1 MHAGDFVDVYKGHVL
16 QQRSRSRRGQEVRQG
31 RLVAVKTL
39 KLAANERERCDLMN
53 EASVLAQLDDPNIL
67 ALVGVVTRSQPIMV
81 VTEFMH
87 NSSLH
92 QFLQVHRCLFFYNN
106 AIKPCFQSVAAV
118 QCERLHFC
126 LILRRM

>member
-1 MHAGDFVDVYKGHVL
+1 MLMCVFYVGDFVDVYKGHI
-16 QQRSRSRRGQEVRQG
+16 QQGSRSRKGQEVRQG
-31 RLVAVKTL
+31 RIVAVKTL
-39 KLAANERERCDLMN
+39 KLSANERERCDLMN

-92 QFLQVHRCLFFYNN
+92 HFLQVNDYS
-106 AIKPCFQSVAAV
+106 SVIIATKIHDKI
-118 QCERLHFC
+118 RG
-126 LILRRM
+126 